1 MAQDGDEA
9 LAADLVE
16 CARTGII
23 ALPPD
28 DSDEDG
34 CAGIALP
41 DSATCSSAGEPED
54 DALDAIWLP
63 CSDDD
68 APSAVAQ
75 QPDPNGEPMGSRG
88 WRVGENAGLWISAE
102 EPAGRQAQ
110 VLLANVV
117 CNLARVPRGL
127 LAQLLVRCGIRRGH
141 ESQRIR
147 AAAYLVGLAPSSLR
161 RSYQR
166 LQRAS

>member
-41 DSATCSSAGEPED
+41 DSATCRAAGEPED
-54 DALDAIWLP
+54 DALDAIWLL

-75 QPDPNGEPMGSRG
+75 QPDPNGEGTISPGCPAVCWRSFSCVVAFAGVTSRNGSERPRTSWG
-88 WRVGENAGLWISAE
+88 WRRRSCADRTSDCSA
-102 EPAGRQAQ
+102 
-110 VLLANVV
+110 
-117 CNLARVPRGL
+117 PRGRH
-127 LAQLLVRCGIRRGH
+127 ARRA
-141 ESQRIR
+141 R
-147 AAAYLVGLAPSSLR
+147 AAG
-161 RSYQR
+161 QG
-166 LQRAS
+166 